1 MKKVNDFAN
10 HLEAPQVS
18 KKMLYGSAVFS
29 MVMSDQDCTYS
40 TASLEKASTIF
51 FCKQFPMSTSHL
63 EGKLAIA
70 KQDAFS

>member
-1 MKKVNDFAN
+1 
-10 HLEAPQVS
+10 
-18 KKMLYGSAVFS
+18 MLYGSAVFS
-29 MVMSDQDCTYS
+29 MVMSDQDCTYL